1 MQQQL
6 HATGLSSPRGQS
18 ISGCIGKQKPFR
30 NPDILYAVMI
40 RFYPSPIMVQG
51 VYGSFFASFL
61 FSIQNSAGSEQGLLV
76 ERRTGLRVC
85 IVFPRLDTVKGW
97 GVWGGVSGLRFKPS
111 FMPPHNHLSLLQRN
125 TRFSKVLNTQPPQ
138 HILALQLLGSNSS
151 YQPLP
156 PSPENLF
163 LLDSS

>member
-1 MQQQL
+1 
-6 HATGLSSPRGQS
+6 
-18 ISGCIGKQKPFR
+18 
-30 NPDILYAVMI
+30 MI

-51 VYGSFFASFL
+51 VYGRFFCKFSL
-61 FSIQNSAGSEQGLLV
+61 FNTKLSWLRAGTPGGKENR
-76 ERRTGLRVC
+76 EGLRVC